1 VGLRFNPP
9 PNWPPPPPGFVP
21 PPRWQPDPAWPPLPP
36 GWQLWV
42 PDDSDP
48 DGPADYADRAGGPDG
63 FTTGP
68 GDPPS
73 GPQDFTVGSDDFS
86 TGPHDVTGG
95 SADFYG
101 PGDFAAGPGD
111 LATEPG
117 HFAARPGHFAA
128 GPGDLAAG
136 PRDFAAGPGDFST
149 GPDDFSTGPGDFSTG
164 PGDYTGRP
172 PTALDPLG
180 PPGAY
185 PRGPGASPPPPGPTN
200 GWAIA
205 AFILGLLGGSL
216 LGIIFAIVALRQIGD
231 SRQRGKGLA
240 IAGLVLSIIW
250 GVAVAA
256 FLVLGSSGTPAGQ
269 SAIGGSKPSAS
280 ASSPSASS
288 GGRGSNS
295 QTSVFDL
302 RTGQC
307 FQNPPANQ
315 AALGITN
322 VTVVPCT
329 TLHNAQVFVEF
340 PATGSA
346 YPGST
351 SLKRQANQGC
361 HSRIAANLETSK
373 ITSTMSLHF
382 LYPLSASWAAGHRT
396 ITCLVVDSKTDL
408 KSSLLR
414 AHPTH

>member
-1 VGLRFNPP
+1 MGLRFNPP

-21 PPRWQPDPAWPPLPP
+21 PPRWQPDPAWPPPPP

-48 DGPADYADRAGGPDG
+48 AGPADHAGNGLRDVTADQGA
-63 FTTGP
+63 
-68 GDPPS
+68 PPS
-73 GPQDFTVGSDDFS
+73 GPQDSTAGSGDFS
-86 TGPHDVTGG
+86 TGPHDF
-95 SADFYG
+95 ADG
-101 PGDFAAGPGD
+101 PHGFSGDFAAGPGD
-111 LATEPG
+111 FAT
-117 HFAARPGHFAA
+117 
-128 GPGDLAAG
+128 
-136 PRDFAAGPGDFST
+136 GPGDFST
-149 GPDDFSTGPGDFSTG
+149 GPHGLSTGPGDFSTG
-164 PGDYTGRP
+164 PGDYTGRS
-172 PTALDPLG
+172 PTAIDPLG

-185 PRGPGASPPPPGPTN
+185 PGGPSGMSDGPGAPGPPPGRTN
-200 GWAIA
+200 GWAVT
-205 AFILGLLGGSL
+205 AFILGLLGISL

-240 IAGLVLSIIW
+240 IAGLALSIIW
-250 GVAVAA
+250 GAAVAVY
-256 FLVLGSSGTPAGQ
+256 LVLGSSGTSAGQ
-269 SAIGGSKPSAS
+269 SASSGGSNPSVS

-288 GGRGSNS
+288 GGRDSS
-295 QTSVFDL
+295 SRTSVFSL
-302 RTGQC
+302 KTGQC
-307 FQNPPANQ
+307 FQNPPADQ
-315 AALGITN
+315 AVLGITY

-351 SLKRQANQGC
+351 SLKDQANRGC
-361 HSRIAANLETSK
+361 HSRIADNLETSK

-382 LYPLSASWAAGHRT
+382 LYPLSASWAQGHRT

-414 AHPTH
+414 AHSAH

>member
-1 VGLRFNPP
+1 MGLRFNPP
-9 PNWPPPPPGFVP
+9 PNWPPPLPGFVP
-21 PPRWQPDPAWPPLPP
+21 PPRWQPDPAWPPPPP

-42 PDDSDP
+42 PDDAEP
-48 DGPADYADRAGGPDG
+48 TGPADYAGSADGLHDFTAGRDD
-63 FTTGP
+63 FTAGP
-68 GDPPS
+68 GDLPG
-73 GPQDFTVGSDDFS
+73 GPQDFTGGSGDFPTS
-86 TGPHDVTGG
+86 PQDFADGPHEF
-95 SADFYG
+95 SG
-101 PGDFAAGPGD
+101 PGDFA
-111 LATEPG
+111 T
-117 HFAARPGHFAA
+117 
-128 GPGDLAAG
+128 
-136 PRDFAAGPGDFST
+136 GPGDFST
-149 GPDDFSTGPGDFSTG
+149 GPHDFSTGPGDFSPG
-164 PGDYTGRP
+164 PGDYTGRA
-172 PTALDPLG
+172 PTALHPLG

-185 PRGPGASPPPPGPTN
+185 PGGPSGPPGDSGAPPPPRGQTN

-240 IAGLVLSIIW
+240 IAGLALSIIW
-250 GVAVAA
+250 GAAVAVY
-256 FLVLGSSGTPAGQ
+256 LVLGSSGTPAGQ
-269 SAIGGSKPSAS
+269 SASGGSSPSVS

-288 GGRGSNS
+288 GGRASS
-295 QTSVFDL
+295 SRTSVFSL

-307 FQNPPANQ
+307 FQNPPADQ
-315 AALGITN
+315 AVLGITY

-351 SLKRQANQGC
+351 SLKRQADQGC
-361 HSRIAANLETSK
+361 HSRIAGNLETSK

-382 LYPLSASWAAGHRT
+382 LYPLSASWAQGHRT

-414 AHPTH
+414 AHSAH

>member
-48 DGPADYADRAGGPDG
+48 DGPADYADSAGGPDG

-68 GDPPS
+68 GDFPS
-73 GPQDFTVGSDDFS
+73 GPRDFPVGSDDFS
-86 TGPHDVTGG
+86 TGPHEFTGG
-95 SADFYG
+95 SAGFYG
-101 PGDFAAGPGD
+101 PGDFAGGPGEFTAGPGD
-111 LATEPG
+111 FGT
-117 HFAARPGHFAA
+117 
-128 GPGDLAAG
+128 GPGDFG
-136 PRDFAAGPGDFST
+136 NRPRDFAAGPGDFST
-149 GPDDFSTGPGDFSTG
+149 GSDDFSTGPGDFSTG

-185 PRGPGASPPPPGPTN
+185 PGGPPPPPGPTN

-216 LGIIFAIVALRQIGD
+216 LGIIFAIVALRQIGE

-240 IAGLVLSIIW
+240 IAGLALSIIW
-250 GVAVAA
+250 GAALAV

-269 SAIGGSKPSAS
+269 SASGGSNPSAA

-288 GGRGSNS
+288 SGHNGSS
-295 QTSVFDL
+295 RTSVFDL

-307 FQNPPANQ
+307 FQNPPADQ
-315 AALGITN
+315 AVLGITN

-396 ITCLVVDSKTDL
+396 ITCLVVDSKADL

-414 AHPTH
+414 THPTH

>member
-1 VGLRFNPP
+1 
-9 PNWPPPPPGFVP
+9 
-21 PPRWQPDPAWPPLPP
+21 
-36 GWQLWV
+36 LWV
-42 PDDSDP
+42 PDDSGP
-48 DGPADYADRAGGPDG
+48 DGPADYADSAGGPAH
-63 FTTGP
+63 FTAGP
-68 GDPPS
+68 GGFPS
-73 GPQDFTVGSDDFS
+73 GPQDFPAGPDDIS
-86 TGPHDVTGG
+86 TGPHDFTGSTGPHDFTGG

-111 LATEPG
+111 
-117 HFAARPGHFAA
+117 FAAGPADFAAAPGDFGAGPGHFAA

-136 PRDFAAGPGDFST
+136 PGHFAAGPGDFST
-149 GPDDFSTGPGDFSTG
+149 GSDDFSTSPGDFSTG

-172 PTALDPLG
+172 TALDPLG

-185 PRGPGASPPPPGPTN
+185 PGGPPDGPGTPPPPPGPTN

-205 AFILGLLGGSL
+205 AFILGLLGGSI

-240 IAGLVLSIIW
+240 IAGLALSIIW
-250 GVAVAA
+250 GAAVAL
-256 FLVLGSSGTPAGQ
+256 FLVLGSHSGTSAGQ
-269 SAIGGSKPSAS
+269 SASGGSNPSAS

-288 GGRGSNS
+288 GGRHSS
-295 QTSVFDL
+295 AQTSVFDL

-315 AALGITN
+315 AVLGITN

-351 SLKRQANQGC
+351 SLKSQANQGC

-396 ITCLVVDSKTDL
+396 ISCLVVDSKTDL

-414 AHPTH
+414 THPTH